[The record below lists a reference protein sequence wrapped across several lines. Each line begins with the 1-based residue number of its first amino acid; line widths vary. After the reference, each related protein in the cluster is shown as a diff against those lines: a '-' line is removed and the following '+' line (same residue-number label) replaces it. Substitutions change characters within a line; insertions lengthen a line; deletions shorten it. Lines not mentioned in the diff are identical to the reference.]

1 MKIKIKNEKLMAV
14 MLTFIIALSSSSVV
28 AFAWE
33 HPGTAE
39 SVTLY
44 SSQYKAYSGKKSDP
58 YMYYEGKNTSSKQRV
73 YFQMQYSANGES
85 NWTDD
90 VYILASPNAEVGKS
104 TTNRRDSKPYWRL
117 CLDAYGPVTGATA
130 YGWTW

>member
-1 MKIKIKNEKLMAV
+1 MKTKIKNEKLIAA
-14 MLTFIIALSSSSVV
+14 MLTFIIVLSSSSVM

-33 HPGTAE
+33 HPSSAK

-58 YMYYEGKNTSSKQRV
+58 YMYYEGENTSNKQRV

-90 VYILASPNAEVGKS
+90 VYILASPKTIVGKS
-104 TTNRRDSKPYWRL
+104 PSNRKASKPYWRL
-117 CLDAYGPVTGATA
+117 CLDAYGPVNGATA